1 MEVKHKFKKKEKWII
16 PFAELFFHFIFIALF
31 FWLCNFLISEDI
43 LLNLISSLYSKYFL
57 EMMVVAL
64 LVCFSMTGFLYSLS
78 IIEKKIRI
86 GDIDVATLILKYGI
100 DYIYIIFINTTVML
114 FYIVFFEEF
123 EIHIL
128 FYSLLYLIV
137 SYILRVINFCFSS
150 KDFEFPS
157 NYNQTEKKD
166 L

>member
-16 PFAELFFHFIFIALF
+16 PFVELFFHFIFIALF

-150 KDFEFPS
+150 KDFEFTS